1 MSNVQQ
7 EDEMMENNNI
17 NAGIDGQTSNGTP
30 KKVDNDKLRI
40 LISDDSRLLRKK
52 LREELE
58 NLNCEVTEAAN
69 GKEAIM
75 KDLEKE
81 PDGVILDI
89 VMPEVGGIEALQ
101 VIREVSPD
109 VPVVMLSSAGTPQKL
124 MQTLKMGAIDFIQ
137 KPYTHEQIVK
147 AIESIKRAKAKRAK
161 QKAAEQSQAISETE
175 NNLVNVKE

>member
-1 MSNVQQ
+1 MAN
-7 EDEMMENNNI
+7 
-17 NAGIDGQTSNGTP
+17 GIDGQISNGTP
-30 KKVDNDKLRI
+30 SKNGKDRLRLI
-40 LISDDSRLLRKK
+40 ISDDSKLLRKK

-58 NLNCEVTEAAN
+58 GLNCEVVETAN

-75 KDLEKE
+75 RDLEDE

-109 VPVVMLSSAGTPQKL
+109 VPIIMLSSAGTPQKL

-137 KPYTHEQIVK
+137 KPYTHEQIV
-147 AIESIKRAKAKRAK
+147 RAVETIRKAKIKIAK
-161 QKAAEQSQAISETE
+161 KKAEEAKKAASSEGE
-175 NNLVNVKE
+175 EF